1 MSSLFLLVL
10 LFFYYCRKFSSAR
23 CSALIS
29 LCRSLTRCRAAF
41 SLLSLRFRDGF
52 WKYLF
57 LLRSLSV
64 PSFIMRFFSFETALS
79 VLS

>member
-10 LFFYYCRKFSSAR
+10 LFFYYCKKFSSAR

-29 LCRSLTRCRAAF
+29 LCKSLTRCLAAF

-52 WKYLF
+52 
-57 LLRSLSV
+57 
-64 PSFIMRFFSFETALS
+64 
-79 VLS
+79 